1 MLRHVFHTRSHALRK
16 NQTGEVCQREVRK
29 LPVDTNEWEI
39 GGLYGRVRWNT
50 GLYVTKR
57 NWLRWRNPARKR
69 DTDDVSSVSWKRE
82 EEKIKMSTI
91 VIYSNK
97 TLLSNQR
104 LTYYCLPENSRVVR
118 LSTLPKELKRSLFS
132 DGFPM
137 CSSSIILSVR
147 VITFSSFFSSYCI
160 LLRNVTR
167 SFENCYVTAE
177 DWQSL
182 KSIAYSSHIE
192 MGAVNTHP

>member
-16 NQTGEVCQREVRK
+16 KQTGEVCQREVRK

-39 GGLYGRVRWNT
+39 GGLYGRVRGNT
-50 GLYVTKR
+50 GLYVTKT

-118 LSTLPKELKRSLFS
+118 LSTVPKELNRSLFS

-137 CSSSIILSVR
+137 CSSIILSVR
-147 VITFSSFFSSYCI
+147 VITSFFFLASFFSVT
-160 LLRNVTR
+160 NATR
-167 SFENCYVTAE
+167 SFENCYVAP
-177 DWQSL
+177 SHKCIRFIL
-182 KSIAYSSHIE
+182 K
-192 MGAVNTHP
+192 

>member
-16 NQTGEVCQREVRK
+16 KQTGEVCQREVRK

-39 GGLYGRVRWNT
+39 GGLYGRVRGNT
-50 GLYVTKR
+50 GLYVTKT

-91 VIYSNK
+91 AIYRNK

-104 LTYYCLPENSRVVR
+104 LTYYCLPGNSRVVR
-118 LSTLPKELKRSLFS
+118 LSTLPKGLNRSLFS

-137 CSSSIILSVR
+137 CSSSIIFSVP
-147 VITFSSFFSSYCI
+147 VITFFFPLTVFC
-160 LLRNVTR
+160 
-167 SFENCYVTAE
+167 
-177 DWQSL
+177 
-182 KSIAYSSHIE
+182 
-192 MGAVNTHP
+192 